1 MFFVKIIRYPQSCF
15 LIETKGCKILIDPSY
30 LNFSEY
36 FLKSDWLN
44 IDVLLVTHKHE
55 NHCHAEAI
63 RAILERDQAQ
73 FFSSGEVAK
82 AHPKFK
88 PNIVEVGDKINLEV
102 LKIEVVK
109 AVHGFLP
116 TSKGDEVR
124 EGFGFIIDDGETRLY
139 HTGDTICFDNNYKA
153 DVVLAPVSGR
163 GLVMGPY
170 EAALF
175 AKACG
180 AKLLIP
186 CHMDNPKYPVSH
198 EVVKKNFDE
207 HGVKY
212 KFLNSEESFEI

>member
-1 MFFVKIIRYPQSCF
+1 M
-15 LIETKGCKILIDPSY
+15 IETKGYRILIDPSY

-36 FLKSDWLN
+36 FLKSDWVN
-44 IDVLLVTHKHE
+44 VDVLLVTHKHKS
-55 NHCHAEAI
+55 HCHDEAVQV
-63 RAILERDQAQ
+63 ILDRDQAQ
-73 FFSSGEVAK
+73 FFSSKEVAK
-82 AHPKFK
+82 SYPSFE

-116 TSKGDEVR
+116 TSKDDKVH

-198 EVVKKNFDE
+198 EVVKKNIEE
-207 HGVKY
+207 HKVEFKIL
-212 KFLNSEESFEI
+212 KVEESIEV